1 STPTVHFPPEAP
13 SIEGRCSIRLS
24 YGRSSSVPGPAD
36 PPSATAPAGRT
47 WSGQRDSNPRP
58 SAPKADAL
66 PDCAM
71 PRPIAVETPRTDTM
85 LGADPSKRQ
94 TRRSRGAI
102 PRPPSLRPATRAAFR
117 HTTLRHEEWPCENPR
132 LSRPEHRMAAEIIDG
147 KAIARAL
154 RGEVAAK
161 IKERVAKGLRPPGL
175 AVILVGN
182 DSAS

>member
-1 STPTVHFPPEAP
+1 
-13 SIEGRCSIRLS
+13 R
-24 YGRSSSVPGPAD
+24 
-36 PPSATAPAGRT
+36 AT
-47 WSGQRDSNPRP
+47 PRP
-58 SAPKADAL
+58 T
-66 PDCAM
+66 
-71 PRPIAVETPRTDTM
+71 AVETPRTYTM

-182 DSAS
+182 DSASEIYVRNKRKACDDVGIRSYSYDLPESTTQEELFELIDELNANDDVDG